1 MKPRLQDLLS
11 VQNWQQES
19 SGDILYVAKVGAC
32 VGKWSLKK
40 NSLYLIEFGLED
52 PYGKFFQIWETSL
65 RLLGEADAG
74 LLNCEPW
81 PPVLCR
87 TQGRCS
93 WSSRRPESE
102 RTFKTGFVWGLGL
115 VRFPESWSHLSA
127 GLWEQLWKRRSGFQ
141 GAGNLLSYTSDQL
154 KSPKFGS
161 AFCLG
166 YHKRT
171 FRAVETSSYYR
182 TSFWHRV
189 VGMSWPWH
197 KLRLKARIDSDPAF
211 SNSSLKQ
218 LVFTS
223 RSSPNQCML
232 DTIG

>member
-102 RTFKTGFVWGLGL
+102 RTFKNWLRLRIGFGEISWRLKSFEC
-115 VRFPESWSHLSA
+115 RFVGAAVKTKKWISGCRKPAQLHFRSAQIPEIWLCLLPRVS
-127 GLWEQLWKRRSGFQ
+127 QTYFQ
-141 GAGNLLSYTSDQL
+141 GSGD
-154 KSPKFGS
+154 
-161 AFCLG
+161 
-166 YHKRT
+166 
-171 FRAVETSSYYR
+171 
-182 TSFWHRV
+182 
-189 VGMSWPWH
+189 
-197 KLRLKARIDSDPAF
+197 
-211 SNSSLKQ
+211 
-218 LVFTS
+218 
-223 RSSPNQCML
+223 
-232 DTIG
+232 